1 MKIGINTAI
10 YESQVQAGATQL
22 ECLKTL
28 VTRFDV
34 SAVEV
39 RGEFFKPETRSAE
52 LLAIS
57 QLCEEQHWDLYYS
70 VPEELFSSDGY
81 NASLVTN
88 LELATKYH
96 IKSLKYSFGVQ
107 PTLQAH
113 DLEALTQL
121 LATTPIQVTIENQP
135 NANGDLATFES
146 DVAWVKSQKL
156 SLGYTFDSG
165 NWYWIDQ
172 QPEPAFA
179 ALKSAITVFHL
190 KDIKDQTTVMLGQGA
205 TDWHSLL
212 GQLSP
217 EIPVFLEYNIAAAD
231 LSGQIDWVKQ
241 ALS

>member
-1 MKIGINTAI
+1 M
-10 YESQVQAGATQL
+10 
-22 ECLKTL
+22 
-28 VTRFDV
+28 
-34 SAVEV
+34 
-39 RGEFFKPETRSAE
+39 
-52 LLAIS
+52 
-57 QLCEEQHWDLYYS
+57 
-70 VPEELFSSDGY
+70 
-81 NASLVTN
+81 
-88 LELATKYH
+88 
-96 IKSLKYSFGVQ
+96 
-107 PTLQAH
+107 
-113 DLEALTQL
+113 
-121 LATTPIQVTIENQP
+121 
-135 NANGDLATFES
+135 ATFES

-231 LSGQIDWVKQ
+231 LSGQIDLVKQ

>member
-121 LATTPIQVTIENQP
+121 LATTPYKLRSRTNLMRMVIWRH
-135 NANGDLATFES
+135 L
-146 DVAWVKSQKL
+146 SQ
-156 SLGYTFDSG
+156 
-165 NWYWIDQ
+165 
-172 QPEPAFA
+172 
-179 ALKSAITVFHL
+179 
-190 KDIKDQTTVMLGQGA
+190 M
-205 TDWHSLL
+205 LL
-212 GQLSP
+212 GLSHK
-217 EIPVFLEYNIAAAD
+217 
-231 LSGQIDWVKQ
+231 SCH
-241 ALS
+241 